1 MKKKIYKNIFYN
13 LLTKFFLIFIKFAIT
28 IFTSRFLGAEGR
40 GIFVLVNQIVGIA
53 NTFISISC
61 GEGLIYYLNK
71 SQNYKKKIFFITI
84 FLILVFSL
92 ISSIILIS
100 LNILFPNEII
110 DIKYKIIVLALV
122 IPVMTEY
129 FLYSVLKGFKLFS
142 NYNKISIL
150 TRTILFLLICSSILV
165 D

>member
-13 LLTKFFLIFIKFAIT
+13 LLTKFFLIFIKFGIT

-71 SQNYKKKIFFITI
+71 SQNYKKKNIFYNYLFNISIFIN
-84 FLILVFSL
+84 FFN
-92 ISSIILIS
+92 
-100 LNILFPNEII
+100 NINF
-110 DIKYKIIVLALV
+110 IKYII
-122 IPVMTEY
+122 
-129 FLYSVLKGFKLFS
+129 FK
-142 NYNKISIL
+142 
-150 TRTILFLLICSSILV
+150 
-165 D
+165 